1 MARKKAIA
9 GIKQRALVVG
19 VSKYAPPVPPLPA
32 VANDV
37 KEMAKLLSS
46 KHGAFSKETVN
57 VLTDKLATK
66 SAVIAGLTDTLA
78 SAKADDTVFAYL
90 AGHGT
95 VIGSDYYFLPFDTDV
110 ADVETSCVP
119 LATIKDLFDKS
130 KSRRVFLW
138 LDFCHSGGILSR
150 NITSAAPIASIKRTL
165 KVTQG
170 QGKVIV
176 AACTSSQSS
185 FESSTIGHGLFT
197 DALLRGLKGEAKS
210 AQGEVTASSLYD
222 FIDHQIVRPDQQP
235 VFFGEMTG
243 RIVLMHYASR
253 VPNVAKT
260 KTPTKTVTAKPSRNT
275 IKGTWIMLGE
285 NFFVAERVRNQADGK
300 ISVELT
306 PRSGQEESQIAEL
319 RPGQYRNR
327 QELGLAVN
335 NDAYEVIVEDV
346 VSEHVGAHQ
355 KWTLTLKTQE
365 QLSGVMTEMTINGV
379 GPDEIAAQRAGRILI
394 NDPPPKKRSRGFSDD
409 SFFEG
414 AITGSSGKH
423 QIDGCVVQ
431 KVYKQHG
438 DSPSW
443 KEMAR
448 LKSVYLLKMS
458 NTVEHVIDLKIG
470 TVRGNKVKVTFK
482 GRRPRR
488 YSNEEPVTLALEG
501 VCDLS

>member
-1 MARKKAIA
+1 MAKKKAMA
-9 GIKQRALVVG
+9 GARQRAIVVG
-19 VSKYAPPVPPLPA
+19 VSKYAPPVSPLPA

-66 SAVIAGLTDTLA
+66 SAVIAGLTDTLIH
-78 SAKADDTVFAYL
+78 AKADDTVFAYL

-110 ADVETSCVP
+110 DDVKNSCVP

-150 NITSAAPIASIKRTL
+150 EIISADPIASIKRTL
-165 KVTQG
+165 TVTQG

-185 FESSTIGHGLFT
+185 FESSAIGHGLFT

-210 AQGEVTASSLYD
+210 AQDEVTASSLYD

-253 VPNVAKT
+253 VSNSAEP
-260 KTPTKTVTAKPSRNT
+260 KTPTKAVTEMPSGSR
-275 IKGTWIMLGE
+275 IKGTWIMLGK
-285 NFFVAERVRNQADGK
+285 NFFVAQRVRNQADGK
-300 ISVELT
+300 ISVELI
-306 PRSGQEESQIAEL
+306 PRSGEEESQIADL
-319 RPGQYRNR
+319 RPGQYRNGR
-327 QELGLAVN
+327 EIGLAFN
-335 NDAYEVIVEDV
+335 NEAYEVIVENI
-346 VSEHVGAHQ
+346 VSEYVGSHH
-355 KWTLTLKTQE
+355 KWTLTLTPQE
-365 QLSGVMTEMTINGV
+365 KRSGVMTEMTFNGV

-394 NDPPPKKRSRGFSDD
+394 NNPAPKKRSRGFSDD
-409 SFFEG
+409 SFIEG
-414 AITGSSGKH
+414 AITGPSGKH
-423 QIDGCVVQ
+423 QIDDCVVQ
-431 KVYKQHG
+431 NVYKMHG
-438 DSPSW
+438 NSPSW

-448 LKSVYLLKMS
+448 LKAVYLLKMT
-458 NTVEHVIDLKIG
+458 NTVEHVIDLRIG
-470 TVRGNKVKVTFK
+470 VVRGNKVKITFK

-488 YSNEEPVTLALEG
+488 YINEEATILALEG

>member
-1 MARKKAIA
+1 MAKKKAIA
-9 GIKQRALVVG
+9 GTQQRAIVVG
-19 VSKYAPPVPPLPA
+19 VSKYAPPVSPLPA

-66 SAVIAGLTDTLA
+66 SAVIAGLTNTLA
-78 SAKADDTVFAYL
+78 RAKADDTVFAYL

-110 ADVETSCVP
+110 ADVENSCVP

-150 NITSAAPIASIKRTL
+150 NVTSADQLASIRRTL

-185 FESSTIGHGLFT
+185 FESSAIGHGLFT

-210 AQGEVTASSLYD
+210 AHDEVTASSLYD

-235 VFFGEMTG
+235 VFFGEMAG

-253 VPNVAKT
+253 MPKVAEP
-260 KTPTKTVTAKPSRNT
+260 KTPKKTATPKPSSSRV
-275 IKGTWIMLGE
+275 KGTWIMLGE
-285 NFFVAERVRNQADGK
+285 NFFVAERVRNQADGT

-306 PRSGQEESQIAEL
+306 PRSGEEEAHIAAL
-319 RPGQYRNR
+319 RPGAYGNR
-327 QELGLAVN
+327 RELGLAVN
-335 NDAYEVIVEDV
+335 NDAYEVMVENV

-365 QLSGVMTEMTINGV
+365 QQSGFMTEMTFNGV
-379 GPDEIAAQRAGRILI
+379 GPDEIAAQRAGRILL
-394 NDPPPKKRSRGFSDD
+394 NDPPPKKKSRGYSDD
-409 SFFEG
+409 SFMEG

-423 QIDGCVVQ
+423 QVDGCVVQ
-431 KVYKQHG
+431 KVYRTHG

-448 LKSVYLLKMS
+448 LKAVFLLKMS

-470 TVRGNKVKVTFK
+470 AVRGNKVKVTFK

-488 YSNEEPVTLALEG
+488 YSNEEPITLALEG